1 MKTLYESLLDD
12 EEELLGKDL
21 FDIPF
26 KTLKNRKSFYDFIT
40 SLQHMDNNKVK
51 LNELKNGDWIYFIN
65 ELNKSI
71 QLYELY
77 IGVVGSY
84 MYEVAYSSNGGIIL
98 PIRYNIGSGPGMGKV
113 MYAHNGEM
121 FANPIKKDTV
131 FYKLSDSHIDSFKK
145 LLKKHDVD
153 YTDMKLQD

>member
-26 KTLKNRKSFYDFIT
+26 KTLKNRKSFCDFIT
-40 SLQHMDNNKVK
+40 SLQHMDNKKVK
-51 LNELKNGDWIYFIN
+51 LNELKNGDWVYFVN

-84 MYEVAYSSNGGIIL
+84 MYEVAYSSHGGIIL
-98 PIRYNIGSGPGMGKV
+98 PIRYNIGSGRDWGKV

-121 FANPIKKDTV
+121 FACPIKKDTA